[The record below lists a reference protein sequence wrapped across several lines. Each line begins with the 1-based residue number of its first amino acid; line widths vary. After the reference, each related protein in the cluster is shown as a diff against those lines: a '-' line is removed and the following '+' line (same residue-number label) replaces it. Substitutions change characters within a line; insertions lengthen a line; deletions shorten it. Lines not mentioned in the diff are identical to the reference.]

1 MGGNGPPFPPKFL
14 KKFGGNFWTAMNQV
28 STRPWEDCVDTQ
40 WIEGLSSSLVVL
52 YSADFAL
59 LKHSKA
65 SLKLCP
71 ATLRAT
77 DGPATPGPMLQL
89 E

>member
-1 MGGNGPPFPPKFL
+1 MGGNGPPFLPKFL
-14 KKFGGNFWTAMNQV
+14 KKIWGKLLDRNESGFHQALGRLRRYAMD
-28 STRPWEDCVDTQ
+28 RRLEFF
-40 WIEGLSSSLVVL
+40 SS